1 MIERLGMALPGLVV
15 AAGAA
20 LLLSFSLRSKAL
32 RISAPLVASLSALPL
47 TDFGH
52 LSFGE
57 LKLEFAGIVGGA
69 FALLSRNHEA
79 GVQAGAIVLLSAA
92 LGLAIAWHVYL
103 PALVGFVIVAA
114 FLYLPIEKIRRK

>member
-1 MIERLGMALPGLVV
+1 VIERLAMALPGLVI

-20 LLLSFSLRSKAL
+20 LLLSFSLRSIAL
-32 RISAPLVASLSALPL
+32 RILAPVVATLSALPL
-47 TDFGH
+47 TDFGR

-69 FALLSRNHEA
+69 FALLSSNRRV
-79 GVQAGAIVLLSAA
+79 GIQAGAIVLVSAA
-92 LGLAIAWHVYL
+92 LGLAIAWQDYL

-114 FLYLPIEKIRRK
+114 LLYLPIEKILSK